1 MEKTIFFTSK
11 APAPVGPYSQAIKAG
26 NFLFVSGQI
35 PLDPQ
40 TGKVVQNSFEAQCRR
55 VLDNLKSIVDEAG
68 SSLEKVVKV
77 NIYLIDLGKFS
88 QLNAIYSEYF
98 GQSKPARAC
107 VQVAR
112 LPLDVEVEIEAVA
125 MLD

>member
-1 MEKTIFFTSK
+1 MEKTILFTNK
-11 APAPVGPYSQAIKAG
+11 APAPVGPYSQAVKAG
-26 NFLFVSGQI
+26 NFLFASGQI

-40 TGKVVQNSFEAQCRR
+40 TGKVVQGSFEVQCRR
-55 VLDNLKSIVDEAG
+55 VLDNLKSILEEGG

-77 NIYLIDLGKFS
+77 NIYLIDLSKFAL
-88 QLNAIYSEYF
+88 LNAIYSEYF

-112 LPLDVEVEIEAVA
+112 LPLDVEVEIEAIA
-125 MLD
+125 LC

>member
-1 MEKTIFFTSK
+1 MEKTILFTPK
-11 APAPVGPYSQAIKAG
+11 APAPVGPYSQAIQAG
-26 NFLFVSGQI
+26 GFLFISGQI

-40 TGKVVQNSFEAQCRR
+40 TGKVVQGSFEAQCRM
-55 VLDNLKSIVDEAG
+55 VLDNLKCILEEG
-68 SSLEKVVKV
+68 KSSLEKVVKV
-77 NIYLIDLGKFS
+77 NIYLVDLGKFA

-125 MLD
+125 IL